1 MAYDKIIPIRRR
13 LDHCVSYVLN
23 PQKTDLG
30 RVLEYIGNAG
40 KTVTPDGKAVLE
52 TAINCQLDTA
62 YREMQATKRRWSK
75 TGGVLGYHLVHS
87 YAPGEVTPEQA
98 HEIGVEF
105 ARQLLQGKYE
115 AVVSTHLDHDHI
127 HNHVLFNS
135 VSCIDGKKY
144 RDNFQAYYGDIRGT
158 SNALSRKH
166 GLSVIQ
172 PEGSGKSYAEWDAEK
187 QGKATVRGLIRQDM
201 DAIIGQSFTYATF
214 LSGLR
219 KQGYEIKY
227 GPNGKHTAVK
237 PPGGSRFIRL
247 DSLGEGYTEAEIKAR
262 LSAGRTGKKAE
273 LTSVCASITSPIQPR
288 RYRIAGGNIYSQKRQ
303 KATGFRALYLY
314 YLYFLGFQKPAH
326 SRKPVPFPVRKE
338 VTKLHRY
345 QRQFRLL
352 QAYRI
357 DTESQLSML
366 MDALQAEIDALTLR
380 RRGLYGKQR
389 RGEAVANEIEEIN
402 QSLRPLRQRLKRCA
416 QIETDIPHI
425 RAQAQLCQGQQS
437 QEQEKEADHPGKK
450 PEESKKRHFIRYP

>member
-1 MAYDKIIPIRRR
+1 MAYDKVIPIRRR

-23 PQKTDLG
+23 PEKTDLG

-40 KTVTPDGKAVLE
+40 KTIAPDGKAVLE

-62 YREMQATKRRWSK
+62 CREMQATKRRWGK

-115 AVVSTHLDHDHI
+115 AVVATHLDHAHI

-135 VSCIDGKKY
+135 VSCVDGKKY
-144 RDNFQAYYGDIRGT
+144 RDNFRAYYGDIRGT
-158 SNALSRKH
+158 SNEISRKH

-172 PEGSGKSYAEWDAEK
+172 PEGSGKSYAEWEAEK
-187 QGKATVRGLIRQDM
+187 QGKATVRGLIRQDV

-219 KQGYEIKY
+219 KRGYEIKY
-227 GPNGKHTAVK
+227 GPNVKHTAVK

-247 DSLGEGYTEAEIKAR
+247 SSLGEGYTEAEIQER
-262 LSAGRTGKKAE
+262 LSAGRTGRQPE
-273 LTSVCASITSPIQPR
+273 TGFVCAPTTWPTQSR
-288 RYRIAGGNIYSQKRQ
+288 RYRVSGGNIHSQKRR
-303 KATGFRALYLY
+303 KAKGFRALYLY
-314 YLYFLGFQKPAH
+314 YMYFLGIRRPAKKQKA
-326 SRKPVPFPVRKE
+326 VPFSVRQE

-352 QAYRI
+352 QTYRI
-357 DTESQLSML
+357 DTEGQLSML
-366 MDALQAEIDALTLR
+366 MDAVQAEIDALTLR
-380 RRGLYGKQR
+380 RKTLYARQR
-389 RGEAVANEIEEIN
+389 RGEAVTNEIEAIN
-402 QSLRPLRQRLKRCA
+402 QALRPLRRNLKLCS
-416 QIETDIPHI
+416 QIEADIPRI
-425 RAQAQLCQGQQS
+425 RGQTQLCREQQC
-437 QEQEKEADHPGKK
+437 QEQEQGAKRNEKQHHFERGK
-450 PEESKKRHFIRYP
+450 

>member
-62 YREMQATKRRWSK
+62 YREMQATKQRWGK

-262 LSAGRTGKKAE
+262 LAASRTVSVSGKESK
-273 LTSVCASITSPIQPR
+273 LLQVSH
-288 RYRIAGGNIYSQKRQ
+288 RYRIADGSIHSQKRQ
-303 KATGFRALYLY
+303 NATGFRALYLY

-380 RRGLYGKQR
+380 RRALYGRQR

-416 QIETDIPHI
+416 QIETDISHI
-425 RAQAQLCQGQQS
+425 RAEAQLCRGQQS
-437 QEQEKEADHPGKK
+437 QEQEKEGKSNEK
-450 PEESKKRHFIRYP
+450 QRHFGRGK